1 MNEVLKMLMIICPLI
16 FTAGFVDAVAGGGGL
31 ISLPAYILAGLPTH
45 QAAGCNKFSASL
57 GTVVATVNYIKSGK
71 VKLRIA
77 IFAAMGAIVGSSLG
91 TYLALIISDQLLK
104 GMMMVAIPIVAV
116 FLITQKNLGNEKNV
130 QDLKKRS
137 LLSESIISISIGLV
151 IGCYDGLIGP
161 GTGTFLMIAFS
172 FILGIDL
179 VTSSGC
185 AKVAN
190 LASNITSVII
200 YSLGGKVLFLLAIP
214 AAGCSMLGGYLGS
227 KFAIKGGSQKV
238 RYIMFL
244 VIGLLFL
251 KTALDLVTEF

>member
-1 MNEVLKMLMIICPLI
+1 MNELLRMLLIICPLI

-31 ISLPAYILAGLPTH
+31 ISLPAYMLAGLPTH

-57 GTVVATVNYIKSGK
+57 GTIVATANYIKSGK

-77 IFAAMGAIVGSSLG
+77 IFAAIGAIIGSSLG
-91 TYLALIISDQLLK
+91 TALALVISDKLLK
-104 GMMMVAIPIVAV
+104 GLMMVAIPLVAI
-116 FLITQKNLGNEKNV
+116 FLVTQKNLGKESEVSQEEK
-130 QDLKKRS
+130 S
-137 LLSESIISISIGLV
+137 ILSQSIISIIIGLV

-172 FILGIDL
+172 LILGIDL

-190 LASNITSVII
+190 LASNLTSLII
-200 YSLGGKVLFLLAIP
+200 YIIGGKVIFVLAVP
-214 AAGCSMLGGYLGS
+214 AAVCSMLGGYLGS
-227 KFAIKGGSQKV
+227 RFAIKGGSQKV
-238 RYIMFL
+238 RYIMFV

-251 KTALDLVTEF
+251 KTAFDLMA